1 MNPHLDMALD
11 FIEHNRFLM
20 YLALFG
26 LFQLYELFKWYMD
39 QKIQSLEMEVLSAS
53 FQVEESMQ
61 NLSSLAAAIDP
72 DDNEEKVEI
81 NLSSSDSE
89 RMRLLMD
96 RYIRERQSIYSEQL
110 DAKIL
115 AEQESEENEENEQGE
130 SKQ

>member
-1 MNPHLDMALD
+1 MNPYLDMTLD
-11 FIEHNRFLM
+11 FVEHNRFLV

-26 LFQLYELFKWYMD
+26 LFQLYELFKWYVN
-39 QKIQSLEMEVLSAS
+39 QKVQGLEMEILSAS

-72 DDNEEKVEI
+72 DDTEGKVEI
-81 NLSSSDSE
+81 NLSSQDSE

-96 RYIRERQSIYSEQL
+96 RYIRERQSIYSERL

-115 AEQESEENEENEQGE
+115 AEQESESNQ
-130 SKQ
+130 

>member
-1 MNPHLDMALD
+1 
-11 FIEHNRFLM
+11 
-20 YLALFG
+20 
-26 LFQLYELFKWYMD
+26 
-39 QKIQSLEMEVLSAS
+39 MEVLSAS

-96 RYIRERQSIYSEQL
+96 RYIRERQSIYSE
-110 DAKIL
+110 
-115 AEQESEENEENEQGE
+115 
-130 SKQ
+130 

>member
-11 FIEHNRFLM
+11 FVEHNRFLV

-26 LFQLYELFKWYMD
+26 LFQLYELFKWYVN
-39 QKIQSLEMEVLSAS
+39 QKVQGLEMEILSAS

-72 DDNEEKVEI
+72 DDTEGKVEI
-81 NLSSSDSE
+81 NLSSQDSE

-96 RYIRERQSIYSEQL
+96 RYIRERQSIYSERL

-115 AEQESEENEENEQGE
+115 AEQESESNQ
-130 SKQ
+130 